1 MGKIEEII
9 SPQEAL
15 AEAVK
20 LKEAG
25 NQAFKLE
32 RYEVK
37 SFLNFLPILF
47 GVGQRWVLPSCS
59 NVYVLL
65 VLIATK
71 IPVHVFPEKELHSLS
86 VLISTFMCL

>member
-32 RYEVK
+32 RYEVRN
-37 SFLNFLPILF
+37 SLNFLPILF
-47 GVGQRWVLPSCS
+47 DGGLRWVLTRCS
-59 NVYVLL
+59 NDNVLL
-65 VLIATK
+65 VLTATK
-71 IPVHVFPEKELHSLS
+71 IPFMYSQKRNCAAS
-86 VLISTFMCL
+86 VPISTFMCL